1 MNNLGGKI
9 ILVLGFLLCS
19 GFFVANKCSADASVI
34 INEVAWMG
42 TTASANSEWIELR
55 NLSSAN
61 IDLTGWTLSAA
72 DGSPKINLKGKITA
86 NGYFLLE
93 RTSDDSVPGVAA
105 DQIYSGA
112 LGNGGENLS
121 LKDANGNLADQIDAS
136 GGWPGGDNTSKQTME
151 RKDDGSWQTGAEPGG
166 TPKTANSSG
175 AISIEPN
182 NQSSGDESQG
192 GQTDGQSQNND
203 STDQN
208 QDTSTAVSNGAIYGE
223 VLINEFVSFPA
234 AGENEWVELYNP
246 SGGKLSL
253 SGWTI
258 ADGSGA
264 ATPLSGGF
272 DANNYYFF
280 VKEKFKGALNNSGDE
295 IDLYSDTH
303 NLIDR
308 VVYGKYGDTPANNAP
323 APAQGE
329 TCALKV
335 DGQKTLYS
343 KDDYFLT
350 DTPTKGKPNIISAP
364 AEQNIIDSSP
374 AATAEAGQIIITE
387 ILPDPSATQLRGEF
401 IELYNNSK
409 STIDLTG
416 YKIEVDGG
424 RSFEFGKFLNLTRQL
439 PAQSYFPLYRTDS
452 NLILDNNGGTIKLY
466 QPGES
471 SAAQTLKYGVAPA
484 GGSYCDTNY
493 LNLPNA
499 DQATKIF
506 LKNSSLSDRWV
517 WSAEPTP
524 GAPNLIKT
532 YNHAPHASFSF
543 SGNTVAGS
551 AINFDASDSF
561 DEDGDVLNYSW
572 DFGDAAGFNSLTI
585 AHTFIAPG
593 NYSVKLTVSDGQ
605 ASAVAQKTIK
615 VGGLANKSPIVLPK
629 NIISKTVLTAESAK
643 RDSAE
648 AKSPIAVPKALAV
661 NSALTHPVS
670 RGASHPSQEGNNSIK
685 SAVLGIKITV
695 PAAKSTSV
703 AINNLKIGAALK
715 RSGTVII
722 LPGVFGTQYFY
733 IANAGEAAVKIYNYY
748 KRFPTLKIGD
758 MITAS
763 GVVGGSAADKYLKT
777 KNTGDIKIIK
787 SGAPLAPEKISA
799 LTENN
804 LNKLVKVAGEITAR
818 SATQITLGTGTS
830 TIKIYLKN
838 STGVSAAAFKAGQLI
853 SVTGFLTNISGAL
866 AITPRMQADLALA
879 SSSASSSVGTQDI
892 AFLRAATGS
901 AAWTLPAQENK
912 NSPLIYIIIAAIGAI
927 IIFAG
932 FLLKKYYL
940 NKKPAADSSE
950 TKVDAK

>member
-1 MNNLGGKI
+1 M
-9 ILVLGFLLCS
+9 VLSFLLCS
-19 GFFVANKCSADASVI
+19 GFFITQKCSADASVV

-42 TTASANSEWIELR
+42 TTGSANSEWMELR

-61 IDLTGWTLSAA
+61 VDLTGWTLNAA

-105 DQIYSGA
+105 DEIYSGA

-121 LKDANGNLADQIDAS
+121 LKDANGNLVDQVDAS
-136 GGWPGGDNTSKQTME
+136 GGWPGGDNTTKQTME

-175 AISIEPN
+175 AISVAPN
-182 NQSSGDESQG
+182 NQSSGDESQD
-192 GQTDGQSQNND
+192 GQTDGQSQNSD
-203 STDQN
+203 SAGQT
-208 QDTSTAVSNGAIYGE
+208 QDGDSSSVLAGGAVFGS
-223 VLINEFVSFPA
+223 VLINEFVSYPNT
-234 AGENEWVELYNP
+234 GDNEWVELYNP

-258 ADGSGA
+258 VDGSGA
-264 ATPLSGGF
+264 ATVLSGGF

-303 NLIDR
+303 NLIDK
-308 VVYGKYGDTPANNAP
+308 VVYGKYGDAPANNAP

-329 TCALKV
+329 ACALKV

-343 KDDYFLT
+343 KDDYFLS

-374 AATAEAGQIIITE
+374 AATADAGQIIITE
-387 ILPDPSATQLRGEF
+387 LLPDPSVTEPRGEF

-424 RSFEFGKFLNLTRQL
+424 RSFEFGKYLNLTREL

-466 QPGES
+466 KPDAS
-471 SAAQTLKYGVAPA
+471 SAVQTLKYGVAPA

-493 LNLPNA
+493 LNLPGA

-543 SGNTVAGS
+543 SGNAVAGS
-551 AINFDASDSF
+551 AVNFDASDSF
-561 DEDGDVLNYSW
+561 DEDGDFLNYSW

-605 ASAVAQKTIK
+605 ASTVAQKNIK
-615 VGGLANKSPIVLPK
+615 IGGAALASVNKLPVALPK
-629 NIISKTVLTAESAK
+629 NIITKNALTA
-643 RDSAE
+643 
-648 AKSPIAVPKALAV
+648 VGTQHLAFL
-661 NSALTHPVS
+661 SALPKTSSVKK
-670 RGASHPSQEGNNSIK
+670 PSVK
-685 SAVLGIKITV
+685 TAVLGVKIT
-695 PAAKSTSV
+695 AGAKSKTV

-722 LPGVFGTQYFY
+722 LPGVFGSQYFY
-733 IANAGEAAVKIYNYY
+733 IANASEPAVKIYNYY
-748 KRFPTLKIGD
+748 KRFPALKIGD
-758 MITAS
+758 VITAT
-763 GVVGGSAADKYLKT
+763 GVIGGSAADKYLKT
-777 KNTGDIKIIK
+777 KNTGDVKIIK

-804 LNKLVKVAGEITAR
+804 LNKLVKVDGEITAR

-838 STGVSAAAFKAGQLI
+838 STGVSAAAFKAGQFV
-853 SVTGFLTNISGAL
+853 SATGLLTNISGAL

-879 SSSASSSVGTQDI
+879 SSSASSSAGTQDI

-901 AAWTLPAQENK
+901 ATWTLPAAENK

-932 FLLKKYYL
+932 FFKSRTSESRGG
-940 NKKPAADSSE
+940 DSDG
-950 TKVDAK
+950 TGITN

>member
-1 MNNLGGKI
+1 MNNLGGKT

-19 GFFVANKCSADASVI
+19 GFFVANKCSADASVV

-42 TTASANSEWIELR
+42 TTASANSEWMELR
-55 NLSSAN
+55 NLNSADV
-61 IDLTGWTLSAA
+61 DLTGWTLSAA
-72 DGSPKINLKGKITA
+72 DGSPKITLKGTITA

-121 LKDANGNLADQIDAS
+121 LKDASGNLVDQIDAS
-136 GGWPGGDNTSKQTME
+136 GGWPGGDNTTKQTLE
-151 RKDDGSWQTGAEPGG
+151 RKDDGTWQTGAEPGG

-175 AISIEPN
+175 AISVAPN
-182 NQSSGDESQG
+182 DQSSGDESQG
-192 GQTDGQSQNND
+192 GQTDGQSQNSD
-203 STDQN
+203 SAGQT
-208 QDTSTAVSNGAIYGE
+208 QDGDSSEVLAGGAVYGS
-223 VLINEFVSFPA
+223 VLINEFVSYPA
-234 AGENEWVELYNP
+234 ASANEWVELYNP

-264 ATPLSGGF
+264 ATVLSGGF

-308 VVYGKYGDTPANNAP
+308 VVYGKYGDAPTNNAP

-329 TCALKV
+329 ACALKV

-350 DTPTKGKPNIISAP
+350 ETPTKGKPNIISAP

-374 AATAEAGQIIITE
+374 AATADAGQIIITE
-387 ILPDPSATQLRGEF
+387 ILPDPSATETKGEF
-401 IELYNNSK
+401 IELYNTSAAP
-409 STIDLTG
+409 IDLTG

-424 RSFEFGKFLNLTRQL
+424 RSFEFGKFLNLTLQL
-439 PAQSYFPLYRTDS
+439 PAVSYFPLYRTDS

-543 SGNTVAGS
+543 SGNAVAGS

-572 DFGDAAGFNSLTI
+572 DFGDAAGFNSLTT
-585 AHTFIAPG
+585 AHTFIVPG
-593 NYSVKLTVSDGQ
+593 NYSVKLIVSDGK
-605 ASAVAQKTIK
+605 ASTVAQKNIK
-615 VGGLANKSPIVLPK
+615 IGGTAFNGVNKLPVVLPK
-629 NIISKTVLTAESAK
+629 SIITKNALTAVGTQHLAFQP
-643 RDSAE
+643 AL
-648 AKSPIAVPKALAV
+648 PKTSSV
-661 NSALTHPVS
+661 KKPTV
-670 RGASHPSQEGNNSIK
+670 K
-685 SAVLGIKITV
+685 TAVLGVKITA
-695 PAAKSTSV
+695 AAKSTTV

-722 LPGVFGTQYFY
+722 LPGVFGSQYFY
-733 IANAGEAAVKIYNYY
+733 IANASEPAIKIYNYY
-748 KRFPTLKIGD
+748 KRFPALKIGD
-758 MITAS
+758 VITAT
-763 GVVGGSAADKYLKT
+763 GVVGGSATDKYLKT

-787 SGAPLAPEKISA
+787 SGAPLVPEKISA

-804 LNKLVKVAGEITAR
+804 LNKLVQTAGEITAR

-853 SVTGFLTNISGAL
+853 SATGLLTNISGTL
-866 AITPRMQADLALA
+866 AVTPRMQADLALA
-879 SSSASSSVGTQDI
+879 SSSASSNTGITNLVLG
-892 AFLRAATGS
+892 AATGS
-901 AAWTLPAQENK
+901 AAWTLPAGENK
-912 NSPLIYIIIAAIGAI
+912 NSPLIYIFIAAGGGI

-932 FLLKKYYL
+932 FFLKKYFP
-940 NKKPAADSSE
+940 KKKGE
-950 TKVDAK
+950 

>member
-1 MNNLGGKI
+1 MNYWGGKI

-19 GFFVANKCSADASVI
+19 GFFVASICSADASVV

-42 TTASANSEWIELR
+42 TTVSANSEWMELK
-55 NLSSAN
+55 NLSSAD

-72 DGSPKINLKGKITA
+72 DGSPKITLKGTITA

-121 LKDANGNLADQIDAS
+121 LKDASGNLVDQIDAS
-136 GGWPGGDNTSKQTME
+136 GGWPGGDNTTKQTLE
-151 RKDDGSWQTGAEPGG
+151 RKDDGTWQTGAEPGG

-175 AISIEPN
+175 AISVAPN
-182 NQSSGDESQG
+182 DQNSGDESQG
-192 GQTDGQSQNND
+192 GQADGQSQNSD
-203 STDQN
+203 SSSQTQED
-208 QDTSTAVSNGAIYGE
+208 DSSGFVAGGAVYGS
-223 VLINEFVSFPA
+223 VLINEFVSYPA
-234 AGENEWVELYNP
+234 AGANEWVELYNP

-258 ADGSGA
+258 VDGSGA
-264 ATPLSGGF
+264 ATVLSGGF

-295 IDLYSDTH
+295 INLYSGTD

-308 VVYGKYGDTPANNAP
+308 VVYGKYGDAPANNAP

-329 TCALKV
+329 ACALKV

-350 DTPTKGKPNIISAP
+350 ETPTKGKPNIISAP
-364 AEQNIIDSSP
+364 AEQNIIDSSST
-374 AATAEAGQIIITE
+374 AADPGKIIITE
-387 ILPDPSATQLRGEF
+387 ILPDPSIAQTKGEF
-401 IELYNNSK
+401 IELYNS
-409 STIDLTG
+409 SGAAIDLTG

-466 QPGES
+466 KPGGS
-471 SAAQTLKYGVAPA
+471 SAVQTLKYGIAPS

-493 LNLPNA
+493 INLPNA

-543 SGNTVAGS
+543 SGNAIAGS

-561 DEDGDVLNYSW
+561 DEDGDTLNFSW
-572 DFGDAAGFNSLTI
+572 DFGDAAGFNSITPTHI
-585 AHTFIAPG
+585 FIAPG

-605 ASAVAQKTIK
+605 ASAVAQKNIK
-615 VGGLANKSPIVLPK
+615 VGGTALVAINKLPATLPK
-629 NIISKTVLTAESAK
+629 SIITKNALTA
-643 RDSAE
+643 
-648 AKSPIAVPKALAV
+648 VGTQHLAFQ
-661 NSALTHPVS
+661 SALPKTSSVKKPTV
-670 RGASHPSQEGNNSIK
+670 K
-685 SAVLGIKITV
+685 TAVLGVKITA

-703 AINNLKIGAALK
+703 AINNLKLGAALK
-715 RSGTVII
+715 KSGTVII
-722 LPGVFGTQYFY
+722 MPGVFGSQYFF
-733 IANAGEAAVKIYNYY
+733 IANASEPAIKIYNYY
-748 KRFPTLKIGD
+748 KKFPTLKIGD
-758 MITAS
+758 VITAT
-763 GVVGGSAADKYLKT
+763 GVVGGSTADKYLKT
-777 KNTGDIKIIK
+777 KVAADIKIIK
-787 SGAPLAPEKISA
+787 SGAPLAPEKIST

-804 LNKLVKVAGEITAR
+804 LNKLVQAAGEITAR

-853 SVTGFLTNISGAL
+853 SATGLLTNISGAL
-866 AITPRMQADLALA
+866 AITPRMQADLILA
-879 SSSASSSVGTQDI
+879 SSSVSSSTGIIGLVLG
-892 AFLRAATGS
+892 AATGS

-912 NSPLIYIIIAAIGAI
+912 NSPLIYIIIAVGGILVVL
-927 IIFAG
+927 AG
-932 FLLKKYYL
+932 FFLKKYFP
-940 NKKPAADSSE
+940 KKKGE
-950 TKVDAK
+950 